1 MEQYKSLRHSMMASK
16 LRIKSSSKE
25 RKNKIILETDL
36 SRILF
41 VNYIILN
48 IKIIFSIE
56 LIKDHYRQRILPELA
71 NYYMEAQQPYGLSLD

>member
-41 VNYIILN
+41 VN
-48 IKIIFSIE
+48 
-56 LIKDHYRQRILPELA
+56 
-71 NYYMEAQQPYGLSLD
+71 